1 MRCEKMEHKER
12 LLYRCKLYVFLV
24 VLKVILGAY
33 TFFKNTHIYIWMH
46 LFNLELVMKESAL
59 KLSFKR
65 RTLYIEYQLTTTGG
79 AHAEYRLST
88 AAAARFPR

>member
-1 MRCEKMEHKER
+1 MQTLCFFSSIESYFRSV
-12 LLYRCKLYVFLV
+12 YFFL
-24 VLKVILGAY
+24 
-33 TFFKNTHIYIWMH
+33 NIYIRMH

-88 AAAARFPR
+88 AAAARLPR